1 MSQRPVQKR
10 PKYIEQKS
18 RLKKGG
24 KVSSKK
30 DMEIDAITKRLD
42 VIIRLLMDAQRSSSE
57 IKKNDQILILDSVG
71 LTNNE
76 IGKIVGWTKRDVG
89 SK

>member
-30 DMEIDAITKRLD
+30 DMEIDAITK
-42 VIIRLLMDAQRSSSE
+42 
-57 IKKNDQILILDSVG
+57 
-71 LTNNE
+71 
-76 IGKIVGWTKRDVG
+76 
-89 SK
+89 